1 MEESSNGELEEIQ
14 KLKSQEEDKKV
25 VVEESGEGKA
35 EAESVREVVVN
46 GNSESVNDDRDGEAE
61 PVEISPQVVDSVE
74 LQEEKT
80 VIDSV
85 VDPIETEVS
94 LAEELTEDVEVAV
107 EISETPD
114 GVAGSESKESEVN
127 ISQSLEE
134 SNGVSADETNDLS
147 KAIKEE
153 TLPSSNESNGVSQVV
168 TEVVSEKIGEI
179 ILPPFEENG
188 EVPPAISDVV
198 SKKTEETKL
207 PVLEQNTEKSSN
219 AAYSES
225 RGKVDE
231 PNQTMADL
239 DSVVDTSNPC
249 ESVNKPEIPGSTG
262 NPPIISL
269 SRRNFRP
276 TSWRSC
282 CGLLDILR
290 RSDR

>member
-25 VVEESGEGKA
+25 VVEESGECKA

-46 GNSESVNDDRDGEAE
+46 GNSESANDDRDGEAE
-61 PVEISPQVVDSVE
+61 PVEIIPQVVDSVE

-80 VIDSV
+80 VIESV

-127 ISQSLEE
+127 ISQSLGE

-207 PVLEQNTEKSSN
+207 PVLEQNTEESSN

-249 ESVNKPEIPGSTG
+249 ESVNKPETIPGSTG
-262 NPPIISL
+262 NPVC
-269 SRRNFRP
+269 NF
-276 TSWRSC
+276 T
-282 CGLLDILR
+282 
-290 RSDR
+290 